1 MQDIKVKE
9 QSLKEILTS
18 IVDDP
23 SIPETKKIDVII
35 HLTSLTCAV
44 VAVQPIPFADLFI
57 LSPIQVVMVIA
68 MSRVLGNPVGKNGAG
83 EIVASIAGVVGWG
96 VLAQQAVLGLYKT
109 VIPFMGGFTTIP
121 LVYGA
126 TMGLGYGAK
135 TILEARKNDQS
146 ISDQEI
152 KRIQREAKE
161 EAKTNNW
168 EFNNIIEELNQWKN
182 KAKKY
187 QQYCEKLEKQQ
198 KEYEHLII
206 QNKYIF
212 QEYQSLQN
220 KLGKIE
226 QLETEIEDYRIKI
239 NQVTQEK
246 DNLKI
251 KLNKAY
257 NARLELEEKLKNT
270 HDLKIKLELEAELK
284 KRIEAEQFTQF
295 YLDEA
300 LKLEDNLRNLQR
312 DNEVNVE
319 KLKAKDIEIQEI
331 EKQLNNLNQKRC
343 ETLKERFS
351 YCYSSLVINDKIL
364 TQILKLDS
372 LEINLLERQFGLLE
386 NTLDK
391 VTFSKTINYRG
402 VNVQEIDCNCDLKLY
417 VKIEN
422 NRIFI
427 SKIGYGEWNIIC
439 SERILDYCSKLN
451 EKNKIKLAI
460 AVNHLEEKGV
470 NLAYPDSSKI
480 KGTNFNLRELRVIN
494 NSNEAIR
501 IFYTFTMKK
510 MPILLWGGNKH
521 NYDSDDWYKKH
532 IKIAEKEYIN
542 YLNNPDNV
550 SYFDDFWSN
559 MSLSARQ
566 EAMSQFMIL

>member
-1 MQDIKVKE
+1 MQDIKVRE
-9 QSLKEILTS
+9 QSLNEILTS
-18 IVDDP
+18 IVNDP

-35 HLTSLTCAV
+35 HLTSLSCAV

-109 VIPFMGGFTTIP
+109 VIPFMGGFTTLP

-135 TILEARKNDQS
+135 TILEARKNDQY

-152 KRIQREAKE
+152 KRIQKEARE

-168 EFNNIIEELNQWKN
+168 EFNKIIGELNQWKN
-182 KAKKY
+182 KAQKY

-206 QNKYIF
+206 QNKYLF
-212 QEYQSLQN
+212 QQYQSLQN

-226 QLETEIEDYRIKI
+226 QLETEIENYRLKI

-246 DNLKI
+246 NNLTI
-251 KLNKAY
+251 KLNKTY
-257 NARLELEEKLKNT
+257 NARVELEKTLKNT
-270 HDLKIKLELEAELK
+270 DDLKIKLELEAELN

-300 LKLEDNLRNLQR
+300 VKLENNLRNLQSE
-312 DNEVNVE
+312 NEVNVE

-331 EKQLNNLNQKRC
+331 EKQLDNLNQKRSD
-343 ETLKERFS
+343 TLKERFS
-351 YCYSSLVINDKIL
+351 YCYSSLIISDKIL

-372 LEINLLERQFGLLE
+372 EEINLLERQFGLLE

-402 VNVQEIDCNCDLKLY
+402 VNVQEIDCNCDIKLY

-427 SKIGYGEWNIIC
+427 VKIGYREWNIIC
-439 SERILDYCSKLN
+439 SEKFLNYFSQLD
-451 EKNKIKLAI
+451 EKNQIKISI
-460 AVNHLEEKGV
+460 VINYLEEKGV
-470 NLAYPDSSKI
+470 NLGADNSSKI
-480 KGTNFNLRELRVIN
+480 KGTNFNLRELRPIN
-494 NSNEAIR
+494 SNNEAIR
-501 IFYTFTMKK
+501 IFYTFTPKR
-510 MPILLWGGNKH
+510 MPILLCGGDKDNC
-521 NYDSDDWYKKH
+521 NLITWYKQQ

-542 YLNNPDNV
+542 YLNNPNNV
-550 SYFDDFWSN
+550 LSFDDFWSD

-566 EAMSQFMIL
+566 EAMSQFMVL